1 MKILYIFVTILYSKD
16 LVVSHMD
23 RFSFLGGVH
32 SNFIDEL
39 YDRYLH
45 SPDSIEPSWRAF
57 FQGYDFAREQ
67 YDEDEAL
74 ETLGL
79 SHDQVVEEIRKEFQV
94 LALIDA
100 YRHRGHLFTATNPV
114 RSRRQYSPTL
124 AIENFGLSK
133 EDLDLPFQAAKEIGF
148 DGSRTLAQ
156 IIERLDKVYCRSI
169 GLEYMHLGDPER
181 IKWIQKYLQIDE
193 NQPNYTVDEKKL
205 ILQKLNQAV
214 AFENFVNRKFVG
226 QKRFSIEGAESLIP
240 ALEFGIRHAA
250 RLGVEE
256 FIMGMAHRGRLN
268 VLSNIFGKTQRD
280 IFSEFEGKEF
290 VDDEFDGDVKYHLGY
305 TTSTTLENG
314 KVIKLNLSPNPSH
327 LEAVD
332 AVVTGIARAKIN
344 TAYDQDKKKV
354 MPILIHGDAAIAAQG
369 IVYEVLQM
377 ETLDGYQT
385 GGTVHIV
392 INNQV
397 GFTTNYLD
405 ARSSIYC
412 TDVAKTVQAPVL
424 HVNGDDVEAVIKATL
439 FAMEYRQRYN
449 RDIFIDLLCYRKYG
463 HNEGDEPRFTQPLL
477 YKTINKHPD
486 PKVIYQKKLEEQ
498 GIIDKAFVK
507 ELEQNFKEVLEM
519 RFDESKKIEKNT
531 ITQFM
536 EDEWQGYRTAK
547 AEDFKESIDTS
558 FDQKKLM
565 DIARVITTLP
575 EDKKF
580 FVKIKKLLDE
590 RWKMVN
596 EKNSLDWGMAELL
609 AYGTLIADGYN
620 VRISGEDTER
630 GTFSHR
636 HAVIKV
642 EDSEEE
648 HILLNNIPGR
658 EGRFAIYNS
667 LLSEYGVMG
676 FDYGY
681 AMTSPETLV
690 VWEAQFGDFFNGAQI
705 IVDQFLSAAEDKWK
719 VQNGLVLYLPH
730 GYEGQGAE
738 HSSAR
743 LERWLQQ
750 CAQLNMQVV
759 NVTTPANFF
768 HLLRRQMLREFRKP
782 LVIMTP
788 KSLLRHPKVVSTVEE
803 LAQGRFEEVLDD
815 PRIEDKS
822 KVEKLIFLSG
832 KLYYDVDRKRDE
844 EQVEDRAFIRME
856 QLYPLTEEKI
866 KEVIGRYPNAKEY
879 YWAQEEPMNMGASW
893 YVQLNFPVKFNQV
906 LASPASA
913 STAAGSSKLAASRH
927 EQLINTIFK
936 V

>member
-1 MKILYIFVTILYSKD
+1 
-16 LVVSHMD
+16 MD

-32 SNFIDEL
+32 SSFIDEL
-39 YDRYLH
+39 YERYLS

-57 FQGYDFAREQ
+57 FQGYDFAREE
-67 YDEDEAL
+67 YGDEEAL
-74 ETLGL
+74 GHTLN
-79 SHDQVVEEIRKEFQV
+79 HAQIVEEIRKEFQV
-94 LALIDA
+94 LALIDG
-100 YRHRGHLFTATNPV
+100 YRSRGHLFTSTNPV
-114 RSRRQYSPTL
+114 RTRRQYSPTL
-124 AIENFGLSK
+124 AIENFGLNQA
-133 EDLDLPFQAAKEIGF
+133 DLDAPFQAAKEIGF
-148 DGSRTLAQ
+148 KESRSLREIVQ
-156 IIERLDKVYCRSI
+156 RLEEVYCRSI
-169 GLEYMHLGDPER
+169 GIEYMYLGDPER
-181 IKWIQKYLQIDE
+181 IKWIQNEID
-193 NQPNYTVDEKKL
+193 PNNNYPDYTAEEKKL
-205 ILQKLNQAV
+205 IIHKLNEAV
-214 AFENFVNRKFVG
+214 AFENFINRKFVG

-240 ALEFGIRHAA
+240 ALEFGIRRAA
-250 RLGVEE
+250 KLGVDE
-256 FIMGMAHRGRLN
+256 FVMGMAHRGRLN

-305 TTSTTLENG
+305 TTTKQLDSG
-314 KVIKLNLSPNPSH
+314 KTIKLNLSPNPSH

-344 TAYDQDKKKV
+344 TDHGKDKSKV

-377 ETLDGYQT
+377 ETLDGYHT

-412 TDVAKTVQAPVL
+412 TDIAKTVQAPVL
-424 HVNGDDVEAVIKATL
+424 HVNGDDVEAVIHATL
-439 FAMEYRQRYN
+439 FAMQYRQRYN

-477 YKTINKHPD
+477 YKEINKHPN
-486 PKVIYQKKLEEQ
+486 PKEIYAKKLEEQ
-498 GIIDKAFVK
+498 GVIDKAFLK
-507 ELEQNFKEVLEM
+507 SLEQDFKEVLEM

-536 EDEWQGYRTAK
+536 ADEWEGYRTAEPK
-547 AEDFKESIDTS
+547 DFVESIDTS
-558 FDQKKLM
+558 FDIEKLKE
-565 DIARVITTLP
+565 ITTAITTLP
-575 EDKKF
+575 EGKKF
-580 FVKIKKLLDE
+580 FVKIKKLMEE
-590 RWKMVN
+590 RRNMVF
-596 EKNSLDWGMAELL
+596 ERNSLDWGMAELL
-609 AYGTLIADGYN
+609 AYGSLIVDGYN

-648 HILLNNIPGR
+648 HILLNNIPER
-658 EGRFAIYNS
+658 EGRFAVYNS
-667 LLSEYGVMG
+667 LLSEYGVLG

-681 AMTSPETLV
+681 AMSSPETLV

-750 CAQLNMQVV
+750 CAQYNMQVV
-759 NVTTPANFF
+759 NITTPANFY
-768 HLLRRQMLREFRKP
+768 HLIRRQMHRDFRKP

-788 KSLLRHPKVVSTVEE
+788 KSLLRHPKVQSPLEDLATGKFRE
-803 LAQGRFEEVLDD
+803 LLDD
-815 PRIEDKS
+815 PRIEDRS
-822 KVEKLIFLSG
+822 KVKKIFFMSG
-832 KLYYDVDRKRDE
+832 KIYYDLDKVRDE
-844 EQVEDRAFIRME
+844 QLVEDRAFVRLE
-856 QLYPLTEEKI
+856 QLYPLAEGQIEALI
-866 KEVIGRYPNAKEY
+866 ASYPNATEV

-893 YVQLNFPVKFNQV
+893 YVQINFPVKLNKVF
-906 LASPASA
+906 ATPASA
-913 STAAGSSKLAASRH
+913 STAAGSSKLAASKQN
-927 EQLINTIFK
+927 QLINDIFNS
-936 V
+936 

>member
-1 MKILYIFVTILYSKD
+1 
-16 LVVSHMD
+16 MD

-32 SNFIDEL
+32 STFIDDLYEL
-39 YDRYLH
+39 YLK

-57 FQGYDFAREQ
+57 FQGYDFAIEE
-67 YDEDEAL
+67 YGDGDASNFAL
-74 ETLGL
+74 NLNHAEI
-79 SHDQVVEEIRKEFQV
+79 VEEIRKEFQV
-94 LALIDA
+94 LNLIDG
-100 YRHRGHLFTATNPV
+100 YRTRGHLFTATNPV
-114 RSRRQYSPTL
+114 RTRRKYEPTL
-124 AIENFGLSK
+124 AKENFGLNDA
-133 EDLDLPFQAAKEIGF
+133 DLDLPFQAAKEIGF
-148 DGSRTLAQ
+148 KESKSLRD
-156 IIERLDKVYCRSI
+156 IIQRLEEVYCRSI
-169 GLEYMHLGDPER
+169 GIEYMYLGDPER
-181 IKWIQKYLQIDE
+181 IKWIQTAI
-193 NQPNYTVDEKKL
+193 NPNNNYPDYSPEEKKL
-205 ILQKLNQAV
+205 IIHKLNEAV
-214 AFENFVNRKFVG
+214 AFENFINRKFVG

-240 ALEFGIRHAA
+240 ALEFGIRRAA
-250 RLGVEE
+250 DLGVEE
-256 FIMGMAHRGRLN
+256 FVMGMAHRGRLN

-305 TTSTTLENG
+305 TSTQQLDNG
-314 KVIKLNLSPNPSH
+314 KTIKLNLSPNPSH

-344 TAYDQDKKKV
+344 TVHDKDKSKV
-354 MPILIHGDAAIAAQG
+354 MPILIHGDAAVAAQG

-377 ETLDGYQT
+377 ETLDGYHT

-412 TDVAKTVQAPVL
+412 TDIAKTVQAPVL
-424 HVNGDDVEAVIKATL
+424 HVNGDDVEAVIHATL

-463 HNEGDEPRFTQPLL
+463 HNEGDEPRFTQPVL
-477 YKTINKHPD
+477 YKAINKHPN
-486 PKVIYQKKLEEQ
+486 PKEIYAQKLQEQ
-498 GIIDKAFVK
+498 GVIDKAFLK
-507 ELEQNFKEVLEM
+507 ELENEFKEVLEM

-536 EDEWQGYRTAK
+536 QDEWDGFRTAEPK
-547 AEDFKESIDTS
+547 DFVESIDTS
-558 FDQKKLM
+558 FDIDRLKE
-565 DIARVITTLP
+565 IARTITTLP
-575 EDKKF
+575 EGKKF
-580 FVKIKKLLDE
+580 FVKIKRLMEE
-590 RWKMVN
+590 RWKMVD
-596 EKNSLDWGMAELL
+596 ERNSLDWGMAELL
-609 AYGTLIADGYN
+609 AYGTLIVDGYN
-620 VRISGEDTER
+620 VRISGEDSER

-648 HILLNNIPGR
+648 HLLLNNIMGR

-681 AMTSPETLV
+681 AMSSPETLV

-750 CAQLNMQVV
+750 CAQNNMQIV
-759 NVTTPANFF
+759 NVTTPANFY
-768 HLLRRQMLREFRKP
+768 HLLRRQMLRDFRKP

-788 KSLLRHPKVVSTVEE
+788 KSLLRHPKVQSPLED
-803 LAQGRFEEVLDD
+803 LANGKFQEILDD
-815 PRIEDKS
+815 PRISDRS
-822 KVEKLIFLSG
+822 KVKKLFFMSG
-832 KLYYDVDRKRDE
+832 KLYYDLDKVRDE
-844 EQVEDRAFIRME
+844 EMPEDRAFIRME
-856 QLYPLTEEKI
+856 QLYPLAEDQI
-866 KEVIGRYPNAKEY
+866 NNLIAQYPNADEI

-893 YVQLNFPVKFNQV
+893 YIQIHFPVKVNKVF
-906 LASPASA
+906 AIPASA
-913 STAAGSSKLAASRH
+913 STAAGSSKLAASK
-927 EQLINTIFK
+927 QSTLIQEIFNT
-936 V
+936 